1 MARHHS
7 SVQAKGL
14 KAKGLKLVREAGGEK
29 VEIRRDADGHSAVR
43 VSCEGVEI
51 TNIKVSNHHA
61 ERNRAVIVQE
71 GARRR

>member
-1 MARHHS
+1 M
-7 SVQAKGL
+7 VG
-14 KAKGLKLVREAGGEK
+14 EAGGEK
-29 VEIRRDADGHSAVR
+29 PEIRRHGDRESAVN
-43 VSCEGVEI
+43 VYGEGVEI